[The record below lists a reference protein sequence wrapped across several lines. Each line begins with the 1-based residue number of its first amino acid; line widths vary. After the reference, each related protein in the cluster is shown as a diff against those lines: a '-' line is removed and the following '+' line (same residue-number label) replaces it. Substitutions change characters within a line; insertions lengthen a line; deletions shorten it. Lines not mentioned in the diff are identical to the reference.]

1 MPFFLLHHEFTN
13 LIYLT
18 AFLRELVRLHGHDN
32 KFEESFLQ
40 MRSGVPGLDMRVKIP
55 VRSRGFGF
63 RGRRNNPSVPFTLEG
78 PSSDK
83 ASTRSRS
90 VPGRMLL
97 KTKDISRPV
106 RTSQEYTASRT
117 SASAPEYEMTRR
129 SEPEH
134 SIQRL
139 VLMSYFPSG
148 FW

>member
-1 MPFFLLHHEFTN
+1 
-13 LIYLT
+13 
-18 AFLRELVRLHGHDN
+18 
-32 KFEESFLQ
+32 

-55 VRSRGFGF
+55 VRSRNFGY
-63 RGRRNNPSVPFTLEG
+63 RGRRNNPGGVPFSLEG
-78 PSSDK
+78 PER

-97 KTKDISRPV
+97 KPKDISKPV
-106 RTSQEYTASRT
+106 RTSHEFTASSRPT
-117 SASAPEYEMTRR
+117 TNPEYEMSRR

-139 VLMSYFPSG
+139 ILMSYFPSG

>member
-1 MPFFLLHHEFTN
+1 
-13 LIYLT
+13 
-18 AFLRELVRLHGHDN
+18 
-32 KFEESFLQ
+32 

-63 RGRRNNPSVPFTLEG
+63 RGRRNNPGGVPFSLDG
-78 PSSDK
+78 PSTEKVSN
-83 ASTRSRS
+83 RSRS

-97 KTKDISRPV
+97 KPKDISKPV
-106 RTSQEYTASRT
+106 RTSHEFTASK
-117 SASAPEYEMTRR
+117 SPSSNPEYEMTRR

-134 SIQRL
+134 TIQRL